1 MKLAAQILP
10 SVVSVGVITR
20 AVFTLQELIKDQVR
34 KWTLSGLELKGKVLH
49 RSFKAKVCISKRAF
63 LSAWLPFSW
72 LRRLCLGPLVSLAE
86 SQCWVLWPWSCGRLL
101 LSRGAT
107 LLPSCFFRLF
117 PWCVEPCPSY
127 PPAPALFSLA
137 IACHVCLI
145 NTWNV
150 PSVAETLNFQFL
162 LIKVQF

>member
-63 LSAWLPFSW
+63 LSA
-72 LRRLCLGPLVSLAE
+72 
-86 SQCWVLWPWSCGRLL
+86 
-101 LSRGAT
+101 
-107 LLPSCFFRLF
+107 
-117 PWCVEPCPSY
+117 
-127 PPAPALFSLA
+127 
-137 IACHVCLI
+137 
-145 NTWNV
+145 
-150 PSVAETLNFQFL
+150 
-162 LIKVQF
+162 